1 MTKTQEITQNKV
13 LVRAQMKA
21 VLRQMVAMQPNTEE
35 YNLLNEEY
43 ETLRNEYLELTS
55 EWMEAKSEERE
66 LALA

>member
-21 VLRQMVAMQPNTEE
+21 ALREMTSTDPSTEK
-35 YNLLNEEY
+35 YALLNEEY

-55 EWMEAKSEERE
+55 EWMEAKSDERE